1 MSQQALVPVNVLA
14 LASAPVTPTLR
25 AGDLYYNLTS
35 GLQVYTGT
43 AWEAVGGNTEV
54 TDADGGQPDSI
65 APYNGGYFD
74 TVTTQVLEGGTP

>member
-1 MSQQALVPVNVLA
+1 MSRQALVPVNVLA
-14 LASAPVTPTLR
+14 LASAPSIPTLQ

-43 AWEAVGGNTEV
+43 AWETVGGNTEV

-65 APYNGGYFD
+65 APYNGGYFN

>member
-1 MSQQALVPVNVLA
+1 MSRQALVPVNVFA
-14 LASAPVTPTLR
+14 SASAPSTPTLV
-25 AGDLYYNLTS
+25 AGDLYYNLTN

-43 AWEAVGGNTEV
+43 VWEAVGGNTEV

-65 APYNGGYFD
+65 APYNGGFYN